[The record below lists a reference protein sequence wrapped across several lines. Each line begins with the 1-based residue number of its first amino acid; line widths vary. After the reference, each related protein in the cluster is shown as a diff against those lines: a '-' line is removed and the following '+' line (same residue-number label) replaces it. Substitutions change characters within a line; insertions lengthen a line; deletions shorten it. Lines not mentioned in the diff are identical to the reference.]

1 MTTRRF
7 SRTAFVAALLDRA
20 RAVPGDLRSPSG
32 SPAGR
37 RFDVYRN
44 NVFVGLIEALERRY
58 PVCRT
63 LVGEEFFRAM
73 ARLYVELSPPR
84 SPVLLTYGSDFAE
97 FVETFPPAASL
108 PYLADV
114 VRLENALVAAFHA
127 RDAEPLST
135 EASTVR
141 GSAATRS
148 ST

>member
-7 SRTAFVAALLDRA
+7 SRTAFVAALLDRG
-20 RAVPGDLRSPSG
+20 RAIPGDLRSPSG

-58 PVCRT
+58 PVCMT
-63 LVGEEFFRAM
+63 LVGEDFFRAM
-73 ARLYVELSPPR
+73 ARVYVELSPPR
-84 SPVLLTYGSDFAE
+84 SPVLLTYGNDFAE

-114 VRLENALVAAFHA
+114 VRLENARVAAFHA
-127 RDAEPLST
+127 RDAVPLST
-135 EASTVR
+135 EAMASCC
-141 GSAATRS
+141 TRR
-148 ST
+148 